1 MKQIRLL
8 VYGEGPDDYGWRD
21 SKGEWCSGSIISI
34 LKKCAEEMNIDLDI
48 DYVEKRFVDGK
59 DKIKLAARH
68 LRKVEGKGIPAL
80 RFSMHAIENG
90 YTEGIFY
97 CDTDKVM
104 SGSQKDET
112 HCRKHFEKIHS
123 DVVNGLQA
131 AESTVW
137 RGIPMISLK
146 MIENWLLADKESYRK
161 CFGAA
166 PSNPSLPSKPELI
179 WGEKNNLSSDYP
191 KNYIKRVLE
200 QYYQKPGRE
209 IYRNIADEVSIET
222 LRKKCPI
229 SFCRFYEDFAGLCE
243 TA

>member
-80 RFSMHAIENG
+80 RFSMYAIKNG

-97 CDTDKVM
+97 CDT
-104 SGSQKDET
+104 
-112 HCRKHFEKIHS
+112 
-123 DVVNGLQA
+123 VNGLQA

-243 TA
+243 TV